1 MDIDVTP
8 HDNSRTQKENVSRTY
23 KGMGGGAMHR
33 LSATLGKKAE
43 AFDMNCVRVSS
54 TVNVILFRP
63 LTAPLIQFIKYWSNT
78 HWNHIEPKILAIY
91 QKDTYLLLL
100 NKKETNIF
108 LIF

>member
-1 MDIDVTP
+1 MSHPMIIPELRKKMYRAPT
-8 HDNSRTQKENVSRTY
+8 KAW
-23 KGMGGGAMHR
+23 GGAMHR

-63 LTAPLIQFIKYWSNT
+63 LTAPLIQFIKDWSNT